1 MRSRIA
7 IALLAAMTSLPSLVA
22 QHVSIMGNFSASSG
36 SLGSRP
42 LSSSPGSM
50 SVTFGQPREPERIFG
65 HRLFPS
71 EFFLGTPLFADY
83 PLADAQRTAAVV
95 NIQTSP
101 ATPSGGEGTEPA
113 MSPVAPLL
121 IEWRGDRYVRLSD
134 TTQSASLRGERNL
147 QPDYAETFDTRI
159 KPSGLRRNT
168 ADAAPRQ
175 LPPAVLV
182 YRDGR
187 QEFVTNYWIGGGAIY
202 VNNDYWTRGSWNR
215 KIELALLDLPLTLRL
230 NQERGVQFLLPSGPN
245 EIVTRP

>member
-65 HRLFPS
+65 HRLFPL

-113 MSPVAPLL
+113 MSPVARPCRSPVGSCRSPSV
-121 IEWRGDRYVRLSD
+121 EDTCRRGPRR
-134 TTQSASLRGERNL
+134 ER
-147 QPDYAETFDTRI
+147 DD
-159 KPSGLRRNT
+159 
-168 ADAAPRQ
+168 
-175 LPPAVLV
+175 
-182 YRDGR
+182 
-187 QEFVTNYWIGGGAIY
+187 
-202 VNNDYWTRGSWNR
+202 
-215 KIELALLDLPLTLRL
+215 
-230 NQERGVQFLLPSGPN
+230 
-245 EIVTRP
+245 IVSEMTS